1 MSSISRFINY
11 VLHKKLNKVH
21 QETDLPFCLSWNFK
35 VTLFYVLSFA
45 LSLAVIRYYSLSF
58 FITPRH
64 SFYHSLSLVLLLVV
78 SHCTTRSHFLS
89 LVFIRC
95 HSLNS
100 LLSLAVTRYTTRLSF
115 YKRSQQAI
123 MVLSKFQ
130 NKFLKSR
137 SARFKKI
144 KEYTKKRN

>member
-11 VLHKKLNKVH
+11 VLHKKLNEVH

-64 SFYHSLSLVLLLVV
+64 SFSFV
-78 SHCTTRSHFLS
+78 
-89 LVFIRC
+89 
-95 HSLNS
+95 
-100 LLSLAVTRYTTRLSF
+100 VTR
-115 YKRSQQAI
+115 
-123 MVLSKFQ
+123 
-130 NKFLKSR
+130 
-137 SARFKKI
+137 
-144 KEYTKKRN
+144 